1 MLKSPFSWK
10 AVLSLDL
17 FHRTISVFA
26 PFLGRLYRNL
36 FRVAYLFFYHS
47 NRAISPTRTA
57 TLNKVFLKPFQSL
70 VFFWRLGFSVSLCA
84 FIQVL
89 VSSKFTSATQFP
101 TFSLLTCFYALQ
113 DNSSRAF
120 NHSHVCP
127 PLTSFFF
134 SGNDSLMSHFKR
146 VINKHARANVLTISL
161 FQGRH

>member
-1 MLKSPFSWK
+1 M
-10 AVLSLDL
+10 
-17 FHRTISVFA
+17 FA

-57 TLNKVFLKPFQSL
+57 TLNKVFFNTSSL
-70 VFFWRLGFSVSLCA
+70 SFFSGLRFSVSLCT

-89 VSSKFTSATQFP
+89 FSSKFTSATQFP

-113 DNSSRAF
+113 DNFSRAS
-120 NHSHVCP
+120 NHSHVYP
-127 PLTSFFF
+127 HLTSFF

-146 VINKHARANVLTISL
+146 VINKHDRANVLTISL

>member
-1 MLKSPFSWK
+1 MYYRYSSLWLRRFYDESLPSQSRLCDK
-10 AVLSLDL
+10 SLDL

-47 NRAISPTRTA
+47 NRAILPT
-57 TLNKVFLKPFQSL
+57 SL
-70 VFFWRLGFSVSLCA
+70 WRLEFSVSLCA

-89 VSSKFTSATQFP
+89 FSSKFTSATQFP

-113 DNSSRAF
+113 DNFSRTF
-120 NHSHVCP
+120 NHSHVYP
-127 PLTSFFF
+127 PLTSFF

>member
-36 FRVAYLFFYHS
+36 FRVAFFYHS

-57 TLNKVFLKPFQSL
+57 TLNKVFLTPFQSL

-113 DNSSRAF
+113 DNFSRAF

-134 SGNDSLMSHFKR
+134 Q
-146 VINKHARANVLTISL
+146 ATIP
-161 FQGRH
+161 